1 MIFGTRALSFFAAIF
16 ITIVVLVFLSFVP
29 NVNLLSYL
37 VAGGACFC
45 TSFCILYLINEI
57 LVITQINKIFDKL
70 QDFDKNYKAI
80 PQGKIVRNNNPIKK
94 LDKEIQNYIQD
105 RETEIN
111 GLKELESFRK
121 EFIANVSHELKTPIF
136 SAQGYINTLIDG
148 ALEKPEVAM
157 DFLKKA
163 AKSIDNLEYLVS
175 DILVMSRAESGK
187 MQLNLSKTDLKAI
200 GKEVIDN
207 LKDLAKTRN
216 VTLNFKEKDTETYFA
231 IADYDSMYQVIKNL
245 VENAIKYN
253 KPEGKVVLKLK
264 NTENSF
270 VEISVEDNGPGIP
283 EADIDRVFERFFR
296 VEKSRSRATGGT
308 GLGLAIVKHMLLLH
322 GSQIKLKSTL
332 GKGSRF
338 SFSLEKVLD

>member
-1 MIFGTRALSFFAAIF
+1 MIFGTRTLSFLAAIF
-16 ITIVVLVFLSFVP
+16 ITGIVLVFLSFVP
-29 NVNLLSYL
+29 NTTLLTYL

-70 QDFDKNYKAI
+70 KDFDKNYTAI
-80 PQGKIVRNNNPIKK
+80 PQGKIVKNNNPIKK
-94 LDKEIQNYIQD
+94 LDKEIQNYIQN
-105 RETEIN
+105 RESEIN
-111 GLKELESFRK
+111 GLKELENFRK

-136 SAQGYINTLIDG
+136 AAQGYVNTVIDG
-148 ALEKPEVAM
+148 ALEKPEVAL

-175 DILVMSRAESGK
+175 DILVMSKAESGK
-187 MQLNLSKTDLKAI
+187 MQINLEKTDLKAI

-207 LKDLAKTRN
+207 LQDLAKIRD
-216 VTLNFKEKDTETYFA
+216 VSLYFKEKDSQTYYA
-231 IADYDSMYQVIKNL
+231 IADYDSIYQVIRNL

-253 KPEGKVVLKLK
+253 KPGGKVVLKLK
-264 NTENSF
+264 NVNQTSIE
-270 VEISVEDNGPGIP
+270 VAVDDNGPGIP

-296 VEKSRSRATGGT
+296 VEKSRSRSTGGT

-322 GSQIKLKSTL
+322 GSQIKLKSSV
-332 GKGSRF
+332 GKGCRF
-338 SFSLEKVLD
+338 SFSLEKVLE

>member
-1 MIFGTRALSFFAAIF
+1 MIFGTQVLSFLAAIF
-16 ITIVVLVFLSFVP
+16 ITIVVVVFLSFVP
-29 NVNLLSYL
+29 NTSLLTYL

-70 QDFDKNYKAI
+70 KDFDKNYTAI

-94 LDKEIQNYIQD
+94 LDKEIQNYIQN
-105 RETEIN
+105 RESEIN

-136 SAQGYINTLIDG
+136 AAQGYVNTLIDG
-148 ALEKPEVAM
+148 ALNKPEVAL

-187 MQLNLSKTDLKAI
+187 MQLNLSRTDLKEI
-200 GKEVIDN
+200 CKEVIDN
-207 LKDLAKTRN
+207 LADLATTRKI
-216 VTLNFKEKDTETYFA
+216 TLNFKEKDNETYVA
-231 IADYDSMYQVIKNL
+231 IADYDSIYQVIKNL

-253 KPEGKVVLKLK
+253 KTEGKVVLKLRT
-264 NTENSF
+264 TETNAIE
-270 VEISVEDNGPGIP
+270 VSVEDNGPGIP

-322 GSQIKLKSTL
+322 GSQIKLKSTV